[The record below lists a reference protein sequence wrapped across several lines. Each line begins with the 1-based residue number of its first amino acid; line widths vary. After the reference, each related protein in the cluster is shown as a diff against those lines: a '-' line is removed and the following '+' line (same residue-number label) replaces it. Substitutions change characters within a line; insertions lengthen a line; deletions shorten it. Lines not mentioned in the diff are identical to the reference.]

1 MIFGVRV
8 IEKIE
13 QGIYVF
19 LEPLQC
25 IQNKCDIESR
35 IEFTV
40 TKLVSL
46 EIYMEWKYHK
56 VFEKCPKN
64 AGKIIFP
71 IRFVVWFESY
81 VMENKKLL

>member
-46 EIYMEWKYHK
+46 DTPYGNITKFLKNVRKMR
-56 VFEKCPKN
+56 EKKG
-64 AGKIIFP
+64 GKLF
-71 IRFVVWFESY
+71 FLHFDV
-81 VMENKKLL
+81 